1 VLKVKLVVK
10 EGARVGQEIPISRD
24 QFVIGRGEDCHLRP
38 ASDLISRR
46 HCAIAIRDQAV
57 VVEEF
62 GSKNGTFLNDE
73 RVEGQRQARSG
84 DRLKVGPLV
93 FEMQIVETLGG
104 QKKPKVKDVQ
114 EAAQRAAEGLNTA
127 QSREHDIASW
137 LEEDASVPSRSAPLR
152 DTRRLALSAE
162 DTVAGSAALVDTQ
175 RSSEAS
181 DVVPVDPKSA
191 DKKLPGKLP
200 PPPKSANSH
209 DAAAEMLRRM
219 RKPSG

>member
-1 VLKVKLVVK
+1 VLKVKLIVK

-24 QFVIGRGEDCHLRP
+24 EFVIGRGDDCHLRP

-46 HCAIAIRDQAV
+46 HCAIAVRDQAV
-57 VVEEF
+57 LVREF

-114 EAAQRAAEGLNTA
+114 EAVQRAAEGQNAA
-127 QSREHDIASW
+127 QSRANDIAGW
-137 LEEDASVPSRSAPLR
+137 LDDESPANRPAAPLR
-152 DTRRLALSAE
+152 DTRSIALTPE

-175 RSSEAS
+175 RSDAVS
-181 DVVPVDPKSA
+181 DVVPVDVKLSA
-191 DKKLPGKLP
+191 KKPPGKLP
-200 PPPKSANSH
+200 PVPKPANSH

-219 RKPSG
+219 RKPTR